1 MKTRVEIFA
10 RGDDLIGEGPW
21 WSHEEQVLY
30 WIDIGRKALHCR
42 TLEGKATVWT
52 LSIRPGCVAGV
63 EGGDLAL
70 AGGAGL
76 YRFDITSGATTLMHS
91 IPLPAGV
98 RFNEGKPDTRGR
110 LWVGSMQ
117 DNFGPDDK
125 DIRVER

>member
-52 LSIRPGCVAGV
+52 LSIRPGCVAGAYRDTV
-63 EGGDLAL
+63 VLRSPGFRAACRHRRGL
-70 AGGAGL
+70 AG
-76 YRFDITSGATTLMHS
+76 
-91 IPLPAGV
+91 
-98 RFNEGKPDTRGR
+98 
-110 LWVGSMQ
+110 
-117 DNFGPDDK
+117 
-125 DIRVER
+125 